1 MMPVVP
7 TEFTPWA
14 SLFGGVL
21 IGLSAVMVMALFGR
35 IAGIA
40 GISRGALGMSGAGDW
55 QWRIAFV
62 AGLVAAP
69 LLVAVVSGEGVA
81 QSVPTNLPM
90 MALAGLLVGAGTAL
104 GSGCTSGHGVCGLA
118 RLSTRSLAA
127 VLTFMAVAALTVFV
141 LRHVAPAGPFAGS
154 VR

>member
-1 MMPVVP
+1 MPPIVA

-21 IGLSAVMVMALFGR
+21 IGVSAVMVMVLFGR

-40 GISRGALGMSGAGDW
+40 GIARGALGMEGGMANAGDW
-55 QWRIAFV
+55 GWRLAFV
-62 AGLVAAP
+62 AGLIAAP
-69 LLVAVVSGEGVA
+69 LVHGLAVGPVDQTVSA
-81 QSVPTNLPM
+81 NLPM
-90 MALAGLLVGAGTAL
+90 MALAGLLVGAGTAI

-127 VLTFMAVAALTVFV
+127 VATFMAAAGVTVF
-141 LRHVAPAGPFAGS
+141 LIRHVILGGA
-154 VR
+154 V